1 MSQNQTWQPAGNP
14 WLVAITVTL
23 AVFMACRIAE
33 KSSTHEISHGLSA
46 HHV

>member
-1 MSQNQTWQPAGNP
+1 
-14 WLVAITVTL
+14 
-23 AVFMACRIAE
+23 MACRIAE